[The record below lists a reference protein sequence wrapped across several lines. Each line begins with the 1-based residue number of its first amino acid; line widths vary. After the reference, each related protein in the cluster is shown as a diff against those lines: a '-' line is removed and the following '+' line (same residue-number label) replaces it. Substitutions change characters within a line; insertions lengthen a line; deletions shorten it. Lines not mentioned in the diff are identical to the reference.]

1 MNNQLLNK
9 KWIWIV
15 LCLLILAGL
24 ISRPIKGGLN
34 NLAKLAVHH
43 DGRVKPFEAWSQ
55 SWLRQFSGKSTVKFE
70 SQKITAREWMAGV
83 LFDSKSRDDY
93 PVFQINDPAVAVELG
108 IDGKVTRFHTY
119 AQLKLVEFKMQTLSE
134 DASKIE
140 SKSRSREESEFVRIW
155 ANYSTYKMIK
165 ESLMF
170 FEKDPAFNI
179 SSPELMAE
187 LQLKE
192 EDAPFSFFDI
202 YQKAAFLGPRLIS
215 LQTKS
220 DSTFT
225 EVDQAAFN
233 LSKELM
239 NWSNHYQER
248 PFYLYHFSSHKQDF
262 WLSSWT
268 ILSSQLMGQM
278 KVHEDFIT
286 LKTAKEFW
294 MNGQRDLFDQE
305 IGKLSQSLE
314 NRNSKHYRQE
324 GLNAEFNYLKWDP
337 FYISQIIFGLALLLS
352 LISLI
357 AWRGP
362 LGSLS
367 GSLLWAT
374 MIFQT
379 LGLLT
384 RMYIQMRPPVTNLYE
399 TFLFTSWACVL
410 LGLAVRHLRNIEIG
424 NLVAA
429 FGGLCMLLLSN
440 KYAAEG
446 DTMKVLVAVLD
457 SNFWLAT
464 HVVTITLGY
473 AGVVAA
479 GIVAHLYLFQS
490 LTSNIKDPLVK
501 RRREDSYKSMM
512 GILAFG
518 LIFSFIGTI
527 LGGIWADQ
535 SWGRFWGWDPKENG
549 ALLIVLWCAIIYHS
563 KMAGMVHRIGTAAL
577 TALGI
582 IVVMLAWFGINLL
595 GVGLHSYGFTEGAAF
610 WLLFYCGMQTFVV
623 VILVV
628 WAKLKGLRI

>member
-1 MNNQLLNK
+1 
-9 KWIWIV
+9 
-15 LCLLILAGL
+15 
-24 ISRPIKGGLN
+24 
-34 NLAKLAVHH
+34 
-43 DGRVKPFEAWSQ
+43 
-55 SWLRQFSGKSTVKFE
+55 
-70 SQKITAREWMAGV
+70 
-83 LFDSKSRDDY
+83 
-93 PVFQINDPAVAVELG
+93 
-108 IDGKVTRFHTY
+108 
-119 AQLKLVEFKMQTLSE
+119 
-134 DASKIE
+134 
-140 SKSRSREESEFVRIW
+140 
-155 ANYSTYKMIK
+155 
-165 ESLMF
+165 
-170 FEKDPAFNI
+170 
-179 SSPELMAE
+179 
-187 LQLKE
+187 
-192 EDAPFSFFDI
+192 
-202 YQKAAFLGPRLIS
+202 
-215 LQTKS
+215 
-220 DSTFT
+220 
-225 EVDQAAFN
+225 
-233 LSKELM
+233 
-239 NWSNHYQER
+239 
-248 PFYLYHFSSHKQDF
+248 
-262 WLSSWT
+262 
-268 ILSSQLMGQM
+268 
-278 KVHEDFIT
+278 
-286 LKTAKEFW
+286 
-294 MNGQRDLFDQE
+294 
-305 IGKLSQSLE
+305 
-314 NRNSKHYRQE
+314 
-324 GLNAEFNYLKWDP
+324 LNAEFNYLKWDP

-457 SNFWLAT
+457 SNFWLST